1 MSVMN
6 AVPAQSAKAY
16 PSPITPLLDLTEA
29 KEDSVQRYQRTMVV
43 KWIED
48 QATSLQDRE
57 LVQFAV
63 MNVLEDLIGKAGTV
77 FYNGDCTLGLV
88 LYGSRKELTDEAMET
103 FAAFLKSTLV
113 KYAKVRAIV
122 GIGDPLSTF
131 LDLNRSLASALQR
144 VDQQTT
150 KDQESH
156 PYVEEAKQLLQQDY
170 GDGVCLKTIA
180 KKLYV
185 NPAYLGR
192 LFKTYQNATFNEY
205 LIQVRMEK
213 AKELLKT
220 TDMKIYE
227 IAHEIG
233 YRQLDWF
240 YKKFK
245 AYTGY
250 SAKEFKTKLM

>member
-1 MSVMN
+1 MN
-6 AVPAQSAKAY
+6 AVPAQSATAY

-29 KEDSVQRYQRTMVV
+29 KDDSVQRYQRTMVV
-43 KWIED
+43 RWVDD
-48 QATSLQDRE
+48 QVIPLQDRE
-57 LVQFAV
+57 LAQFAV

-77 FYNGDCTLGLV
+77 FYSSDCTLGLV
-88 LYGSRKELTDEAMET
+88 LYGSRHELTDGAMET
-103 FAAFLKSTLV
+103 FSAFLKSTLA
-113 KYAKVRAIV
+113 KYAKVRAMI
-122 GIGDPLSTF
+122 GIGDPMNTF
-131 LDLNRSLASALQR
+131 LDLNRSLSSALQA
-144 VDQQTT
+144 VDGQDGQMTT
-150 KDQESH
+150 EPESH
-156 PYVEEAKQLLQQDY
+156 PFVEEAKQLLQQDY

-192 LFKTYQNATFNEY
+192 LFKSYQNVTFNEY

-250 SAKEFKTKLM
+250 SAKEFKAKLM